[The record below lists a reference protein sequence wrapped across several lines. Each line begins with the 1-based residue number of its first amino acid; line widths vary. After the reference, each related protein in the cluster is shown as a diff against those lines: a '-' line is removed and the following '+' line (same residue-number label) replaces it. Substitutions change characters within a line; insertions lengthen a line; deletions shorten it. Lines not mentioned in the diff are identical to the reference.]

1 LAESPQRRSWG
12 GAALGATLLVA
23 TLFGLTACGHQA
35 GTGVGEEKVLNV
47 YSWTDYIAP
56 DTVANF
62 ERETGIQVR
71 YDTYESNEVLETKL
85 LTGHTN
91 YDIVVPTDTFFE
103 RLVRVGVFRKLDVE
117 ELPNRSN
124 LDPDIL
130 RRLAVHDP
138 GNAHAVPY
146 LWSTVGLGYD
156 VQQLAH
162 RLGTAS
168 PAATW
173 ALLFDPRNAV
183 KLQDCGI
190 SVIDSPAEVFAAA
203 LLYLGRDPNSRDPAD
218 AADALGV
225 LMKIRPYVRSI
236 ETTEY
241 IGELANGSLC
251 LTLGWSGDVLQA
263 RERAREAGRGVQIG
277 YLLPTE
283 GSLLETDMMAIP
295 TDAPHPHNAERW
307 LNYLMRP
314 EVMAAITNA
323 VQYPNGNAAA
333 LGFVDERIK
342 TDPGIYPPASER
354 AKLRAMTSQPPEYAR
369 LQTRL
374 WTAFRTGQAP

>member
-1 LAESPQRRSWG
+1 ML
-12 GAALGATLLVA
+12 ALGACERHA
-23 TLFGLTACGHQA
+23 NPGA
-35 GTGVGEEKVLNV
+35 GEEKLLNV

-56 DTVANF
+56 DTVADF
-62 ERETGIQVR
+62 ERETGIKVR

-103 RLVRVGVFRKLDVE
+103 RLVRVGVFRKLDAE
-117 ELPNRSN
+117 EIPNRIN

-130 RRLAVHDP
+130 GRLALHDP
-138 GNAHAVPY
+138 GNAHALPY

-156 VQQLAH
+156 VDQVAR
-162 RLGTAS
+162 RLGHA
-168 PAATW
+168 PAASW
-173 ALLFDPRNAV
+173 SLLFEPANAA
-183 KLQDCGI
+183 KLRDCGI

-203 LLYLGRDPNSRDPAD
+203 LIYLGRDPNSRDPAD
-218 AADALGV
+218 AAAALSL

-236 ETTEY
+236 ETTQY

-263 RERAREAGRGVQIG
+263 RARAREAGKGVQIG
-277 YLLPTE
+277 YLLPGE

-295 TDAPHPHNAERW
+295 SDAPHPHNAQAW

-314 EVMAAITNA
+314 QVMAAITNA

-333 LGFVDERIK
+333 LAYVDARIK
-342 TDPGIYPPASER
+342 TDPGIYPPTAVR
-354 AKLRAMTSQPPEYAR
+354 AKLHALASPAPDYAR

-374 WTAFRTGQAP
+374 WTEFRTGQTPRDVRALN